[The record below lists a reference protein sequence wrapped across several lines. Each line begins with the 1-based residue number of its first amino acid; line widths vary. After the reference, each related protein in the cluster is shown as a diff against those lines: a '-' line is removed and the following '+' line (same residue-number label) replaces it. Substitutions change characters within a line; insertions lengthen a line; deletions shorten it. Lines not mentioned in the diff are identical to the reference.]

1 LCVRT
6 AYISAYTLNSSSTQ
20 NPPLRE
26 QLIQELVGV
35 FFHERYVV
43 HGAQMLDGYKRPPP
57 IANTGFGDGKPRTP
71 DIVGVDAEKQRIV
84 FGLVRENRES
94 LDSEDA
100 LTEYNVL
107 LDHKADQGDR
117 ASVVLVMLPS
127 ALVHEFTGIVTHYI
141 HREYWHRIV
150 PVASTQALG

>member
-1 LCVRT
+1 MP
-6 AYISAYTLNSSSTQ
+6 SGM
-20 NPPLRE
+20 PPPEAIPIRHRLVEELLEVFLRE
-26 QLIQELVGV
+26 K
-35 FFHERYVV
+35 FVV
-43 HGAQMLDGYKRPPP
+43 HGAQLLEGYKRPPP
-57 IANTGFGDGKPRTP
+57 IANTGFGNGKPRTP
-71 DIVGVDAEKQRIV
+71 DIVGVDGEKQRIV

-117 ASVVLVMLPS
+117 ASLVFVMLPS
-127 ALVHEFTGIVTHYI
+127 NLVHEFTGIVTHYI

-150 PVASTQALG
+150 SVPSTQV